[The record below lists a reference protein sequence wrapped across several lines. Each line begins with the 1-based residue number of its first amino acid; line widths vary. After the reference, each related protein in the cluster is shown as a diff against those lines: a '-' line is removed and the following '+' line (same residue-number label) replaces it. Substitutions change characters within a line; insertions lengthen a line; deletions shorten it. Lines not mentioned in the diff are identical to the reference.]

1 MRVSIIIPTRNR
13 AHVLGDCIKRL
24 LEQTRP
30 PDEIIVVDDASEDG
44 TDKMISNINSSFT
57 ELGVQKTKIRYI
69 RFDERI
75 GHWRARN
82 VAIKEATGE
91 LIIFVDSDV
100 LVTSNFI
107 EDHISFHEKD
117 DKIVIQGLVRHI
129 RSPRSFGNFTLR
141 IDGICLTGLVIQNC
155 SLRKKWILDAGLFDD
170 HKLMGYMDVEFG
182 MRLRKIGVRKVVSF
196 RKCMAYHADGYPTRE
211 WLNNL
216 LKKFEERG
224 RTSWRFIQ
232 KAESWTGE
240 SGANK
245 RVVFIS
251 NILLTQI
258 WAEKEKLIELLLK
271 SIDSPFVFVFPLM
284 KELLKYHYRAKGI
297 RER

>member
-1 MRVSIIIPTRNR
+1 
-13 AHVLGDCIKRL
+13 
-24 LEQTRP
+24 
-30 PDEIIVVDDASEDG
+30 
-44 TDKMISNINSSFT
+44 
-57 ELGVQKTKIRYI
+57 
-69 RFDERI
+69 
-75 GHWRARN
+75 
-82 VAIKEATGE
+82 
-91 LIIFVDSDV
+91 
-100 LVTSNFI
+100 
-107 EDHISFHEKD
+107 
-117 DKIVIQGLVRHI
+117 LVRHI